1 MTEEKTKKRKP
12 KKKER
17 ESFHL
22 RGGGGANPS
31 YKKYLSL
38 SLSFFFSFFLGGR
51 KKRKR
56 KRKSFWEE
64 PLLVFFCFF
73 FFFERERERM
83 KKRKKTRRRQKST
96 KSSSS
101 SFLSFIIHTHTHT
114 RICIHTHPMFSSED
128 DDDDNDDDDGASV
141 PSSSSSGE
149 GGGAEDETMR
159 APTPPTKKNR
169 PVLSSPPRPRHGQ
182 NQEKVRVTEKRLKET
197 QKTLVRERRQREIT
211 EAVLEETTRA
221 LDSVRR
227 ASIVLASS
235 SSNAGPASSSGNNK
249 FTTVGRTLKLLSSG
263 GKGAEETIEVLLNE
277 IGRLRN
283 ELEVTSLKYD
293 EQDAE
298 LAATKQQLR
307 AKEAYIK
314 DRRQN
319 VVELKMDIR
328 ELTSDEQIE
337 FIDKTREVLRVAVHS
352 SLQIEQL
359 KKMDRKR
366 TQALAKLVEHLQM
379 QRDALQLKLNDLGF
393 KDTSEDDAL
402 QEAMI
407 ARKFHANE
415 VGKEEPVET
424 PSGKTFYVTRMKS
437 SFYERMFGIHI

>member
-1 MTEEKTKKRKP
+1 M
-12 KKKER
+12 
-17 ESFHL
+17 
-22 RGGGGANPS
+22 
-31 YKKYLSL
+31 
-38 SLSFFFSFFLGGR
+38 
-51 KKRKR
+51 
-56 KRKSFWEE
+56 
-64 PLLVFFCFF
+64 
-73 FFFERERERM
+73 RERE
-83 KKRKKTRRRQKST
+83 KKQNDDDDDDDDAFNNNNFLHETYQKRSPKTTTKKST
-96 KSSSS
+96 T
-101 SFLSFIIHTHTHT
+101 SFLSLIHAYICIIHTY
-114 RICIHTHPMFSSED
+114 PMFSSED
-128 DDDDNDDDDGASV
+128 DDDDDDDNDDGA
-141 PSSSSSGE
+141 SSSSSGE
-149 GGGAEDETMR
+149 RGGEEDETMR
-159 APTPPTKKNR
+159 ASTPPTKKNR

-277 IGRLRN
+277 IDRLRN
-283 ELEVTSLKYD
+283 ELEMTSLKYD

>member
-1 MTEEKTKKRKP
+1 M
-12 KKKER
+12 
-17 ESFHL
+17 
-22 RGGGGANPS
+22 
-31 YKKYLSL
+31 
-38 SLSFFFSFFLGGR
+38 
-51 KKRKR
+51 
-56 KRKSFWEE
+56 
-64 PLLVFFCFF
+64 
-73 FFFERERERM
+73 M

-96 KSSSS
+96 KSSSSSS

-149 GGGAEDETMR
+149 GGGEEDETMR

>member
-1 MTEEKTKKRKP
+1 
-12 KKKER
+12 
-17 ESFHL
+17 
-22 RGGGGANPS
+22 
-31 YKKYLSL
+31 
-38 SLSFFFSFFLGGR
+38 
-51 KKRKR
+51 
-56 KRKSFWEE
+56 
-64 PLLVFFCFF
+64 
-73 FFFERERERM
+73 
-83 KKRKKTRRRQKST
+83 
-96 KSSSS
+96 
-101 SFLSFIIHTHTHT
+101 
-114 RICIHTHPMFSSED
+114 MFSED
-128 DDDDNDDDDGASV
+128 DDDDEASL

-149 GGGAEDETMR
+149 GGGEDDETMR

-169 PVLSSPPRPRHGQ
+169 PEKNAVLSSPPRRHGQ

-277 IGRLRN
+277 IDRLRN
-283 ELEVTSLKYD
+283 ELEMTSLKYD